1 MKITFLGAAQTVTGS
16 CYAIEAAG
24 SRFLI
29 DCGMYQGNQEME
41 KRNAETKNYITP
53 KVDFV
58 LLTHA
63 HIDHSG
69 LLPRLSKEGFT
80 GPIYCTTPTKDLL
93 CLMLDDS
100 AHIQEMEYTWRE
112 AHSKRKGQK
121 TENGAPL
128 YTSEDADKAME
139 LVRPVEFDKAFEP
152 APGIRVIYHYVAH
165 ILGAAFLELEITEGD
180 TVTRLVFSGDLGRPG
195 ALLLADPAFPPKA
208 DYLFVESTYGDRNH
222 KGEDD
227 TLNELAEAI
236 AYSYKNKEKVIIP
249 TFAVERTQEVLYSLM
264 MLVDKG
270 KLPPDMPIYVDSPLA
285 IRATDVFIQYAHML
299 QTPEAGSLANI
310 NSPKYNIH
318 YTLSAAESQALNES
332 KGPAIILSA
341 SGMCNAGRIKH
352 HLKHN
357 AWKPGA
363 SIVFVGYQAMGTLGR
378 KIVDGVSPVR
388 LFNADLA
395 IKAKIFTINGFSA
408 HAGQSQIMDWI
419 APSVHP
425 ELQIVLIHGEEKA
438 QTALKT
444 LIQEKFGLTARVP
457 SFLEEM
463 EIHGKAAPIC
473 TTCPDNIPSVDWK
486 FLLDEMDQ
494 RMAQLHTRLTD
505 MPQKPWETQ
514 TDTRD
519 RLLEI
524 HKDLLNFLSQL

>member
-16 CYAIEAAG
+16 CYAIEAG
-24 SRFLI
+24 KNRFFI
-29 DCGMYQGNQEME
+29 DCGMYQGNQELE
-41 KRNAETKNYITP
+41 KRNAQTQNYLTP
-53 KVDFV
+53 QLDFV

-69 LLPRLSKEGFT
+69 LLPRIAKEGFK
-80 GPIYCTTPTKDLL
+80 GPIYCTTPTNDLL
-93 CLMLDDS
+93 TLMLDDS
-100 AHIQEMEYTWRE
+100 AHIQETEYAWRE

-121 TENGAPL
+121 TENGTPL
-128 YTSEDADKAME
+128 YTTEDAEKTMK
-139 LVRPVEFDKAFEP
+139 LIQTVEFDKPFEP

-165 ILGAAFLELEITEGD
+165 ILGAAFLELEITENGN
-180 TVTRLVFSGDLGRPG
+180 TTRLVFSGDLGRPG
-195 ALLLADPAFPPKA
+195 ALLLADPDLPPKA
-208 DYLFVESTYGDRNH
+208 DYLFVESTYGDRDH

-264 MLVDKG
+264 MLADKG
-270 KLPPDMPIYVDSPLA
+270 LLPHDMPIFVDSPLA
-285 IRATDVFIQYAHML
+285 IRATDVFIKYASL
-299 QTPEAGSLANI
+299 LETPESGSIANI
-310 NSPKYNIH
+310 ASSKYNIH
-318 YTLSAAESQALNES
+318 YTLTAAESQALNES

-378 KIVDGVSPVR
+378 KIVDGISPVR

-395 IKAKIFTINGFSA
+395 IKARIFTINGFSA
-408 HAGQSQIMDWI
+408 HAGQSQIISWM
-419 APSVHP
+419 AAAVHP
-425 ELQIVLIHGEEKA
+425 GLQVVLIHGEEKA
-438 QTALKT
+438 QTTLKN
-444 LIQEKFGLTARVP
+444 LIQEKFGITAQVP
-457 SFLEEM
+457 SFMEEM
-463 EIHGKAAPIC
+463 EIHGMAAPIC
-473 TTCPDNIPSVDWK
+473 TTCPENLPTVDWQ

-494 RMAQLHTRLTD
+494 RVSQLHTRLAT
-505 MPQKPWETQ
+505 MPQKPWEMQ
-514 TDTRD
+514 TDARD

-524 HKDLLNFLSQL
+524 HKDLLNFLSQV